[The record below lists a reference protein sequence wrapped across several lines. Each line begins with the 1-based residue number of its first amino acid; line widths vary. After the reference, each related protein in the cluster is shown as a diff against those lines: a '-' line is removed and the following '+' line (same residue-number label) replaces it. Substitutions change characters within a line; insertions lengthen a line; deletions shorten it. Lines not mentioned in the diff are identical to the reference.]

1 METTQKMTLWDKL
14 SIDNP
19 EIDKDH
25 KKLLEV
31 YNDLVDLIE
40 FKKSREE
47 FARILSMMTD
57 YSLIHFKREEKYMEL
72 LSYPKI
78 GEHIVLHRNYIYKVA
93 IYNTNLL
100 SPNPPNPQKIIKFLN
115 DWWLNHILEIDS
127 DYEKFKKENKLNV
140 SY

>member
-1 METTQKMTLWDKL
+1 METTQKMTMWGKL

-25 KKLLEV
+25 RQLLEI

-40 FKKSREE
+40 FNQSRKE

-57 YSLIHFKREEKYMEL
+57 YSLAHFKREEKYMEL

-78 GEHIVLHRNYIYKVA
+78 DEHRALHKNYIYKVA
-93 IYNTNLL
+93 LYNTNLL
-100 SPNPPNPQKIIKFLN
+100 SMNPPNPKEIIKFLS
-115 DWWLNHILEIDS
+115 DWWINHILKIDS
-127 DYEKFKKENKLNV
+127 DYESFKKENKLNI